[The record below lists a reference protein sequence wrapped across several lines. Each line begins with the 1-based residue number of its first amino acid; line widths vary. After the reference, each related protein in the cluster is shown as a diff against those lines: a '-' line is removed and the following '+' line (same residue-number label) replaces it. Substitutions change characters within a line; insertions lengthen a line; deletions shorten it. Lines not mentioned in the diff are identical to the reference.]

1 MKFLADCKEVFMAK
15 PHPLVPNSVPYPK
28 REMLNKF
35 GPFFFT
41 STPALICS
49 LAITILE
56 TLPEDEHK
64 EIGFWGV
71 DMAAQEEY
79 SFQRPGCQFFI
90 WEAMKRGF
98 KVTVPGQSD
107 LLMPPAMYGFVETD
121 PMWMK
126 LSARKLELA
135 NRLAR
140 AEPEFES
147 KKQELIFL
155 KGAMDDLNYT
165 YGTWCH
171 DPDQRELLRKM
182 MAGDP
187 PPKEW
192 MAPPAKEE
200 KPEKPVKPKRRK
212 PNAA

>member
-1 MKFLADCKEVFMAK
+1 
-15 PHPLVPNSVPYPK
+15 
-28 REMLNKF
+28 
-35 GPFFFT
+35 
-41 STPALICS
+41 
-49 LAITILE
+49 
-56 TLPEDEHK
+56 
-64 EIGFWGV
+64 
-71 DMAAQEEY
+71 
-79 SFQRPGCQFFI
+79 
-90 WEAMKRGF
+90 
-98 KVTVPGQSD
+98 
-107 LLMPPAMYGFVETD
+107 MYGFVETD

-192 MAPPAKEE
+192 KAPPAKE
-200 KPEKPVKPKRRK
+200 EKPVKPKRRK